1 MAALEAFFG
10 AVLLFMRPQHSGWAA
25 WGICGPEKRARN
37 GHRGASSD
45 ALAVLKVLAG
55 FPVGFRPVL
64 GAATGFRGFRKS
76 FRTGFRHGF

>member
-55 FPVGFRPVL
+55 FSVGFR
-64 GAATGFRGFRKS
+64 RGDTF
-76 FRTGFRHGF
+76 